1 MANNRYLEICSEF
14 RDRNRFPKP
23 GQFEIPIS
31 VNGRKSINHAIDP
44 VSLGVPVM
52 SWTSNNLSTSLPG
65 QFKLL
70 CSVEAKTS
78 RLSGLT
84 DTSVF
89 IINSVNRLQQLE
101 NYYIGLLIED
111 AAFFNR
117 RRIKTYKFLGS
128 FGGYDRAQITV
139 ESAFPETFVP
149 SNQIYIYD
157 PTDISSAEYPIFWV
171 PNGAV
176 RVNGYVNHIL
186 YNETTNDYRNITDYD
201 DTTKCISI
209 DVTNNPLSGWN
220 LNDNY
225 CIRKDKPSIPY
236 GSSGINPV
244 IVSSTLSTIEIDIN
258 ADITPNNFVRILS
271 PIYNYNLDPPE
282 NECRRIVNYNSL
294 TKTINVHP
302 AFSDIP
308 PVGNQI
314 EILNFSYDN
323 LNPFVYTGSLVSQQE
338 LVCYE
343 VDLLSITLP
352 TEILSVAEGG
362 YITSYPFMY
371 VELSN
376 TCSAGHRN
384 IIYSNNP
391 NSTRMTFKVPLFD
404 IQDNPT
410 FIKVGGGMSQTIKFK
425 PNDTLLF
432 TVLMPNGEVFDT
444 IYDDTVSPEKP
455 DSRIQIS
462 ATFSLRRLV

>member
-14 RDRNRFPKP
+14 RDRNRFPNP
-23 GQFEIPIS
+23 AQFEIPIS
-31 VNGRKSINHAIDP
+31 VSGRKSIINAIDP
-44 VSLGVPVM
+44 VSLGVPIIN
-52 SWTSNNLSTSLPG
+52 WTSNNLNTDIPA
-65 QFKLL
+65 QFKIL
-70 CSVEAKTS
+70 CSVEAKTT
-78 RLSGLT
+78 RLSGIT

-89 IINSVNRLQQLE
+89 IINSVNRLQRLE
-101 NYYIGLLIED
+101 NYYIGLLVED

-117 RRIKTYKFLGS
+117 RRIRNYEFLGS
-128 FGGYDRAQITV
+128 FGGYDRAKITV

-157 PTDISSAEYPIFWV
+157 PTDISNPDYPFFWV

-176 RVNGYVNHIL
+176 RVNGYVNKVL
-186 YNETTNDYRNITDYD
+186 YNETLNDFRQITYYD
-201 DTTKCISI
+201 DTTKCLSI
-209 DVTNNPLSGWN
+209 DVKDNPISGWG
-220 LNDNY
+220 LNHNY
-225 CIRKDKPSIPY
+225 CIRKDKPSIPNV
-236 GSSGINPV
+236 GGTNPV
-244 IVSSTLSTIEIDIN
+244 IVNSTLSTIEIDTN
-258 ADITPNNFVRILS
+258 FDITPNNFVRII
-271 PIYNYNLDPPE
+271 PTIYNYDLNDPE
-282 NECRRIVNYNSL
+282 NECRRIINYNSL
-294 TKTINVHP
+294 TKTITVHP
-302 AFSDIP
+302 AFSVLPSISST
-308 PVGNQI
+308 I

-323 LNPFVYTGSLVSQQE
+323 LNPFVYTGSILSQQE

-343 VDLLSITLP
+343 VDLLSVTLP

-362 YITSYPFMY
+362 YITSYPFIY

-391 NSTRMTFKVPLFD
+391 HSTRMTFKVPLFD

-432 TVLMPNGEVFDT
+432 TVLLPNGEIFDT

-455 DSRIQIS
+455 DSRLQIS

>member
-1 MANNRYLEICSEF
+1 MANNRYLEICSDF
-14 RDRNRFPKP
+14 RDRTRFPNP
-23 GQFEIPIS
+23 AQFEIPIS
-31 VNGRKSINHAIDP
+31 VNGRRSIDNAVDP
-44 VSLGVPVM
+44 VSLGVPIT
-52 SWTSNNLSTSLPG
+52 SWTSNNLNTDVPA
-65 QFKLL
+65 QYKIL
-70 CSVEAKTS
+70 CSVEAKTT
-78 RLSGLT
+78 RLSGTT

-101 NYYIGLLIED
+101 NYYVGLLVED

-117 RRIKTYKFLGS
+117 RRIKYYKFLGS
-128 FGGYDRAQITV
+128 FGGYDRAKIIV

-157 PTDISSAEYPIFWV
+157 PTDISNVDYPFFWV

-176 RVNGYVNHIL
+176 RINGYVNKIL
-186 YNETTNDYRNITDYD
+186 YNETLNQYRNITDFD
-201 DTTKCISI
+201 DTTKCLSI
-209 DVTNNPLSGWN
+209 DVTNNPISGWG

-225 CIRKDKPSIPY
+225 SIRQDKPKIPLVY
-236 GSSGINPV
+236 GTNPV
-244 IVSSTLSTIEIDIN
+244 IVSSTLTTIEIDTN
-258 ADITPNNFVRILS
+258 EDIKVNSFVRILS
-271 PIYNYNLDPPE
+271 TIYNYELTAPE
-282 NECRRIVNYNSL
+282 NECRRIINYNSL
-294 TKTINVHP
+294 TKTMTVHP

-308 PVGNQI
+308 PVGNAI

-323 LNPFVYTGSLVSQQE
+323 LNPFVYTGSVLSQQE

-343 VDLLSITLP
+343 VDLLSVTLP

-362 YITSYPFMY
+362 YITSYPFIY

-391 NSTRMTFKVPLFD
+391 HSTRMTFKVPLFD

-432 TVLMPNGEVFDT
+432 TVLLPNGEVFDT

-455 DSRIQIS
+455 DSRLQIS

>member
-31 VNGRKSINHAIDP
+31 VNGRNSMQNAVDP

-52 SWTSNNLSTSLPG
+52 SWTSNNLNTDVPA
-65 QFKLL
+65 QFKIL
-70 CSVEAKTS
+70 CTVEAKTT

-89 IINSVNRLQQLE
+89 IINSANRLQQLE
-101 NYYIGLLIED
+101 NYYVGLLIED

-117 RRIKTYKFLGS
+117 RRIKSYKFIGS
-128 FGGYDRAQITV
+128 FGGYDRAKITV

-157 PTDISSAEYPIFWV
+157 PTDISNSAYPFFWV

-176 RVNGYVNHIL
+176 RINGYANHVL
-186 YNETTNDYRNITDYD
+186 YNETLNQYRNITDFD
-201 DTTKCISI
+201 DTTKCLSI
-209 DVTNNPLSGWN
+209 DVEGNPITGWG
-220 LNDNY
+220 LNHNY
-225 CIRKDKPSIPY
+225 SIRKDKPAVPIL
-236 GSSGINPV
+236 GATNPV
-244 IVSSTLSTIEIDIN
+244 IVSSTLSTIEIDIS
-258 ADITPNNFVRILS
+258 ADVKINNFVRILS
-271 PIYNYNLDPPE
+271 QIYNYELDEPE
-282 NECRRIVNYNSL
+282 NECRRIINYNST
-294 TKTINVHP
+294 TKTMTVHP
-302 AFSDIP
+302 PFTALP
-308 PVGNQI
+308 PVGNAI

-323 LNPFVYTGSLVSQQE
+323 LNPFVYTGSVLSQQE

-343 VDLLSITLP
+343 VDLLSVTLP

-362 YITSYPFMY
+362 YITSYPFIY

-404 IQDNPT
+404 NQDNPI
-410 FIKVGGGMSQTIKFK
+410 FVKVGGGMSQTIKFK

-432 TVLMPNGEVFDT
+432 TVLLPNGEIFDT
-444 IYDDTVSPEKP
+444 IYQDTVSPEKP

-462 ATFSLRRLV
+462 GTFSLRRLV

>member
-31 VNGRKSINHAIDP
+31 VNGRNSMQNAIDP

-52 SWTSNNLSTSLPG
+52 SWTSNNLSTSLPS
-65 QFKLL
+65 QFKIL
-70 CSVEAKTS
+70 CTVEAKTT

-89 IINSVNRLQQLE
+89 IINSANRLQQLE
-101 NYYIGLLIED
+101 NYYVGLLIED

-117 RRIKTYKFLGS
+117 RRIKTYQFIGS
-128 FGGYDRAQITV
+128 FGGYDRAKITV

-157 PTDISSAEYPIFWV
+157 PTDISNTAYPFFWI

-176 RVNGYVNHIL
+176 RINGYVNHVL
-186 YNETTNDYRNITDYD
+186 YNETLNQYRNITDFD
-201 DTTKCISI
+201 EATKCLSI
-209 DVTNNPLSGWN
+209 DVDGNPINGWG
-220 LNDNY
+220 LNHNY
-225 CIRKDKPSIPY
+225 SIRKDKPAIPII
-236 GSSGINPV
+236 GGTNPV
-244 IVSSTLSTIEIDIN
+244 IVSSTLSTIEININ
-258 ADITPNNFVRILS
+258 ADIKVNSFVRILS
-271 PIYNYNLDPPE
+271 QIYNYELDAPE
-282 NECRRIVNYNSL
+282 NECRRIINYNST
-294 TKTINVHP
+294 TKTITVHP
-302 AFSDIP
+302 PFTALP
-308 PVGNQI
+308 PVGNKI

-323 LNPFVYTGSLVSQQE
+323 LNPFVYTGSVLSQQE

-343 VDLLSITLP
+343 VDLLSVTLP
-352 TEILSVAEGG
+352 TEILSVGEGG
-362 YITSYPFMY
+362 YITSYPFIY

-404 IQDNPT
+404 NQDNPV
-410 FIKVGGGMSQTIKFK
+410 FVKVGGGMSQTIKFK

-432 TVLMPNGEVFDT
+432 TVLLPNGEIFDT
-444 IYDDTVSPEKP
+444 IYQDTVSPEKP

-462 ATFSLRRLV
+462 GTFSLRRLV

>member
-1 MANNRYLEICSEF
+1 MSNNRYLEICSEY
-14 RDRNRFPKP
+14 RDRNRFPLP

-31 VNGRKSINHAIDP
+31 VNGRNSINNAIDP
-44 VSLGVPVM
+44 VSLGVPII
-52 SWTSNNLSTSLPG
+52 SWTSNNLSTSLPS
-65 QFKLL
+65 QYKIL
-70 CSVEAKTS
+70 CTIEAKTT

-101 NYYIGLLIED
+101 NYYIGLIVED

-117 RRIKTYKFLGS
+117 RRIRTYKFLGS

-139 ESAFPETFVP
+139 ESPFPETFVP
-149 SNQIYIYD
+149 SNQIFIYD
-157 PTDISSAEYPIFWV
+157 PTDISNSEYPLFWV
-171 PNGAV
+171 PNGSV
-176 RVNGYVNHIL
+176 RENGYVNNVL
-186 YNETTNDYRNITDYD
+186 YNETLNDYRNITYFDNN
-201 DTTKCISI
+201 TKCLSI
-209 DVTNNPLSGWN
+209 DVIDNPITSWN
-220 LNDNY
+220 INDNFS
-225 CIRKDKPSIPY
+225 IRKNKPAFPSVGY
-236 GSSGINPV
+236 TNPV
-244 IVSSTLSTIEIDIN
+244 IVNCTSNNIEIDID
-258 ADITPNNFVRILS
+258 APVENNKFVRILPS
-271 PIYNYNLDPPE
+271 VYNYTLDKPD
-282 NECRRIVNYNSL
+282 NECRRIVSYNST
-294 TKTINVHP
+294 TKIITVHP
-302 AFSDIP
+302 AFSDTPTI
-308 PVGNQI
+308 GNNI

-323 LNPFVYTGSLVSQQE
+323 LNPFVYTGSLISQQE

-352 TEILSVAEGG
+352 TEILNVAEGG
-362 YITSYPFMY
+362 YITSYPFVY

-391 NSTRMTFKVPLFD
+391 HSTKMTFKVPVFD
-404 IQDNPT
+404 IQDNPI
-410 FIKVGGGMSQTIKFK
+410 FIKIGGGMSQTIKFK

-432 TVLMPNGEVFDT
+432 TVLMPNGEIFNTIYSDT
-444 IYDDTVSPEKP
+444 ITPSVP

>member
-1 MANNRYLEICSEF
+1 MSNNRYLEICSEY
-14 RDRNRFPKP
+14 RDRNRFPLP

-31 VNGRKSINHAIDP
+31 VNGRNSINNAIDP
-44 VSLGVPVM
+44 VSLGVPII
-52 SWTSNNLSTSLPG
+52 SWTSNNLSTSLAS
-65 QFKLL
+65 QYRIL
-70 CSVEAKTS
+70 CTIEAKTT

-101 NYYIGLLIED
+101 NYYIGLIVED

-117 RRIKTYKFLGS
+117 RRIRTYKFLGS

-139 ESAFPETFVP
+139 ESPFPETFVP
-149 SNQIYIYD
+149 SNQVYIYD
-157 PTDISSAEYPIFWV
+157 PTDLSNSDYPVFWV
-171 PNGAV
+171 PNGSV
-176 RVNGYVNHIL
+176 RENGYINNVL
-186 YNETTNDYRNITDYD
+186 YNETLNEFRNITYFDNN
-201 DTTKCISI
+201 TKCLNI
-209 DVTNNPLSGWN
+209 DVVDNPITSWD

-225 CIRKDKPSIPY
+225 SIRKDKPTFPTI
-236 GSSGINPV
+236 GNTNPV
-244 IVSSTLSTIEIDIN
+244 IVSSTLTTIEIDID
-258 ADITPNNFVRILS
+258 APVENNKFIRILPS
-271 PIYNYNLDPPE
+271 IYNYTLDKPD
-282 NECRRIVNYNSL
+282 NECRRIISYDSL
-294 TKTINVHP
+294 TKIITVHP
-302 AFSDIP
+302 AFSDVPNI
-308 PVGNQI
+308 GNNI
-314 EILNFSYDN
+314 ELLNFSYDN
-323 LNPFVYTGSLVSQQE
+323 LNPFVYTGSLISQQE

-352 TEILSVAEGG
+352 TEILNVAEGG
-362 YITSYPFMY
+362 YITSYPFVY

-391 NSTRMTFKVPLFD
+391 HSTKMTFKVPVFD
-404 IQDNPT
+404 IQDNPI
-410 FIKVGGGMSQTIKFK
+410 FIKIGGGMSQTIKFK

-432 TVLMPNGEVFDT
+432 TVLMPNGEIFNTIYSDT
-444 IYDDTVSPEKP
+444 ITPSAP

>member
-14 RDRNRFPKP
+14 RDRHRFPNP
-23 GQFEIPIS
+23 AQFEIPIS
-31 VNGRKSINHAIDP
+31 VSGRKSIENAIDP

-52 SWTSNNLSTSLPG
+52 SWTSNNLNTDIPG
-65 QFKLL
+65 QFKIL

-78 RLSGLT
+78 RLSGIT

-89 IINSVNRLQQLE
+89 IINSTNRLQKLD
-101 NYYIGLLIED
+101 NYYIGLLVED

-117 RRIKTYKFLGS
+117 RRIKSYKFLGS
-128 FGGYDRAQITV
+128 FGGYDRAKIIV

-157 PTDISSAEYPIFWV
+157 PTDISNSAYPIFWV

-176 RVNGYVNHIL
+176 RVNGYVNNVL
-186 YNETTNDYRNITDYD
+186 YNETLNQYRNITEFD
-201 DTTKCISI
+201 DTTKCLSI
-209 DVTNNPLSGWN
+209 DVDGNPITGWG
-220 LNDNY
+220 LNHNY
-225 CIRKDKPSIPY
+225 SIRKDKPSIPAV
-236 GSSGINPV
+236 GGVHPV
-244 IVSSTLSTIEIDIN
+244 IVSSTLSSIEIDITS
-258 ADITPNNFVRILS
+258 DIQVNSFVRILS
-271 PIYNYNLDPPE
+271 SIYNYDLNAPE
-282 NECRRIVNYNSL
+282 NECRRIIKYNSL
-294 TKTINVHP
+294 TKTITVHP
-302 AFSDIP
+302 AFSDLP
-308 PVGNQI
+308 PLGNAI

-323 LNPFVYTGSLVSQQE
+323 LNPFVYTGSILSQQE

-343 VDLLSITLP
+343 VDLLSVTLP

-362 YITSYPFMY
+362 YITSYPFIY
-371 VELSN
+371 IELSN

-391 NSTRMTFKVPLFD
+391 HSTRMTFKVPLFD

-410 FIKVGGGMSQTIKFK
+410 FVKVGGGMSQTIKFK

-432 TVLMPNGEVFDT
+432 TVLLPNGEVFDT
-444 IYDDTVSPEKP
+444 IYDDTISPEKP
-455 DSRIQIS
+455 DSRLQIS